1 MKITDQKA
9 LELLETMPLEK
20 VSNEAQFLAPLHVK
34 GRSISTE
41 FADVENAKR
50 RIADALGAT
59 GPNWNNNVWYE
70 VQYNNNTGVHK
81 ITGTL
86 LNSADVVKVVS

>member
-1 MKITDQKA
+1 MTEVA
-9 LELLETMPLEK
+9 
-20 VSNEAQFLAPLHVK
+20 NEGNFLAPLHVK

-41 FADVENAKR
+41 YADVESAKR

-59 GPNWNNNVWYE
+59 GPSWDNGVWYE
-70 VQYNNNTGVHK
+70 IEYNNSTGVHK

-86 LNSADVVKVVS
+86 LNSSNPIKGIS